1 MDDLMSKLQDVLNDE
16 ESMGQIKKLAGMLG
30 GDEQGG
36 SMPDLSSVFG
46 AFGQKEDNG
55 SKNNSANQDGFDF
68 SKLTAIQQIMS
79 QANRKDTNTELL
91 YALKPLLK
99 SETQLKVDKLV
110 IIFKLM
116 AIWPL
121 LKESGIL
128 GGDLFDFL

>member
-1 MDDLMSKLQDVLNDE
+1 MDDLMSKLQDVLSDE
-16 ESMGQIKKLAGMLG
+16 ESMNQIKKLAGMLSDG
-30 GDEQGG
+30 SDS

-46 AFGQKEDNG
+46 AFSQPDDKRDKAG
-55 SKNNSANQDGFDF
+55 SSSQEGFDF
-68 SKLTAIQQIMS
+68 SKLTAIQQMMS
-79 QANRKDTNTELL
+79 QANKKDANTELL

-110 IIFKLM
+110 KIFKLM
-116 AIWPL
+116 AMWPL